1 MAPTSVSPALLEA
14 LNILKPDVTAPGKV
28 AHDTL
33 VRILHENKDTV
44 FGREYDFSSMTPEN
58 FKDRLE
64 LANYQNFEKYIDR
77 IVMGE
82 ENVLSSRT
90 VDYFM
95 TTSGTTGK
103 SKLIPGGI
111 GNHDVEDSLNFIQ
124 EGSHGATLLL
134 VNTPSVYY
142 DDTDKH
148 RMIGPFSG
156 IIVRKTVDEALRDPS
171 TWNSV
176 TPPQIHLLQK
186 YDEFCYVAALCALKA
201 PGLKVMRTT
210 FLPNLLS
217 FFQTMQ
223 DHWDDLMHDIRHGS
237 LSIPLEVL
245 AADAMNDLKAGLKPN
260 PARAKELEMIF
271 SQGTHDGL
279 ISRLWPQLTF
289 AACITGGSFKMYVP
303 RLKAW
308 LGDSVII
315 FSPFMLGSEGFYGLN
330 YSPGV
335 HESLYHPSLMLTYFE
350 FIEEQE
356 ITSLNPKTL
365 GIEELHVGGRYEMVI
380 TNNGLYRYRV
390 GDVIEIK
397 ALDIKMPLF
406 DMCYRLGSVI
416 NMVGEKTS
424 EDHLVAVL
432 QKMEEELVLRDEVD
446 ERKCEGSDLK
456 AKEKLSSTI
465 QKETQFIDFTMSVD
479 MAGAAPRYI
488 VYVELEESAFGPCVR
503 RSTAHT
509 WSSEKF
515 DRLLRLANDQYG
527 VFRDQGRL
535 LEAQVKIV
543 SAGLLKSLCDLA
555 IARGTAEV
563 QFKVPRLLT
572 TEVQRNLMEGKVLK
586 ISDSL

>member
-1 MAPTSVSPALLEA
+1 MAPTSVNPVLLEA
-14 LNILKPDVTAPGKV
+14 MHVLKPDVTAPEKT
-28 AHDTL
+28 ARNTL
-33 VRILHENKDTV
+33 LRIIHENKDTM
-44 FGREYDFSSMTPEN
+44 FGREFDFSSMTPEN
-58 FKDRLE
+58 FKDRLQ
-64 LANYQNFEKYIDR
+64 LANYQSVDKYIDR
-77 IVMGE
+77 IVTGE
-82 ENVLSSRT
+82 ANVLSSRT

-111 GNHDVEDSLNFIQ
+111 GNHDIEDSLNFIQ
-124 EGSHGATLLL
+124 KGSHGATLLL
-134 VNTPSVYY
+134 VNTPSVYH

-148 RMIGPFSG
+148 RMVGPFSG
-156 IIVRKTVDEALRDPS
+156 IIVRKNVDEALRDPS
-171 TWNSV
+171 SWNSV

-186 YDEFCYVAALCALKA
+186 YDEFCYVAALYALKA
-201 PGLKVMRTT
+201 PGLEVMRTT

-217 FFQTMQ
+217 FFQTVQ
-223 DHWDDLMHDIRHGS
+223 DHWDDLMNDIRHGS
-237 LSIPLEVL
+237 LSIPFEGLV
-245 AADAMNDLKAGLKPN
+245 ADAMSDLKAGLKPN
-260 PARAKELEMIF
+260 AQRAEDLEVIF

-279 ISRLWPQLTF
+279 ISRLWPQLAF

-315 FSPFMLGSEGFYGLN
+315 FSPFMLGSEGFYGVN

-335 HESLYHPSLMLTYFE
+335 HESLYHPSLTLTYFE
-350 FIEEQE
+350 FIEEKN
-356 ITSLNPKTL
+356 ICSINPNTI
-365 GIEELHVGGRYEMVI
+365 GIEELRVGGRYEMVI

-397 ALDIKMPLF
+397 AMDNKMPLF

-432 QKMEEELVLRDEVD
+432 QKMEGDMGQRDEID
-446 ERKCEGSDLK
+446 ERKNGGSDQG
-456 AKEKLSSTI
+456 ANEELSSTL
-465 QKETQFIDFTMSVD
+465 QVTQLIDFTMSVD

-488 VYVELEESAFGPCVR
+488 VYVELRESASGMCMK
-503 RSTAHT
+503 RSTARA

-515 DRLLRLANDQYG
+515 DGLLKLANDQYSI
-527 VFRDQGRL
+527 FRDQGRL

-543 SAGLLKSLCDLA
+543 SVGLLKCLCELA
-555 IARGTAEV
+555 TARGTSEV

-572 TEVQRNLMEGKVLK
+572 TELQRNLMEEKVLK
-586 ISDSL
+586 IADLK